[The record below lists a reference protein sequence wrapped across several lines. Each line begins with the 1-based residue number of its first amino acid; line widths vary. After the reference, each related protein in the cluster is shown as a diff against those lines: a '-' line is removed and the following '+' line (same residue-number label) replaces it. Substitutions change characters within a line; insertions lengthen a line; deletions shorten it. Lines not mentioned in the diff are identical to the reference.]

1 MIGKSVVFVIV
12 SLFLGTFAMA
22 QPLTG
27 IAPEI
32 TSPALSS
39 VNKEYPRSEFMTYPK
54 REMAFENDYEKS
66 VYYQSLDGEWKFKY
80 VEDSRDLREEYHA
93 RFYNDSTWSRINVPG
108 TWENQGIC
116 QLEGKDGEYDFPVKG
131 KSLELPDKIA
141 AGVYRTTFKV
151 PYEWDERQIFL
162 SVGAA
167 RSGSVIYVNGEKV
180 GYAADSKNPAEFD
193 ITSFVHEGINQLTIE
208 TYRWSSASFL
218 ETQDGTRFSGI
229 TRNVHIICQPKV
241 RVRDFIMATS
251 LDPTYQNGMLQLGVV
266 LKSHYLNPKEV

>member
-93 RFYNDSTWSRINVPG
+93 RFIMTVRGVGLMFP
-108 TWENQGIC
+108 EH
-116 QLEGKDGEYDFPVKG
+116 GKTRG
-131 KSLELPDKIA
+131 
-141 AGVYRTTFKV
+141 
-151 PYEWDERQIFL
+151 
-162 SVGAA
+162 
-167 RSGSVIYVNGEKV
+167 
-180 GYAADSKNPAEFD
+180 
-193 ITSFVHEGINQLTIE
+193 FVS
-208 TYRWSSASFL
+208 W
-218 ETQDGTRFSGI
+218 
-229 TRNVHIICQPKV
+229 KV
-241 RVRDFIMATS
+241 RMENMIS
-251 LDPTYQNGMLQLGVV
+251 L
-266 LKSHYLNPKEV
+266 

>member
-116 QLEGKDGEYDFPVKG
+116 QLEGKDGE
-131 KSLELPDKIA
+131 
-141 AGVYRTTFKV
+141 
-151 PYEWDERQIFL
+151 
-162 SVGAA
+162 
-167 RSGSVIYVNGEKV
+167 
-180 GYAADSKNPAEFD
+180 
-193 ITSFVHEGINQLTIE
+193 
-208 TYRWSSASFL
+208 
-218 ETQDGTRFSGI
+218 
-229 TRNVHIICQPKV
+229 
-241 RVRDFIMATS
+241 
-251 LDPTYQNGMLQLGVV
+251 
-266 LKSHYLNPKEV
+266 